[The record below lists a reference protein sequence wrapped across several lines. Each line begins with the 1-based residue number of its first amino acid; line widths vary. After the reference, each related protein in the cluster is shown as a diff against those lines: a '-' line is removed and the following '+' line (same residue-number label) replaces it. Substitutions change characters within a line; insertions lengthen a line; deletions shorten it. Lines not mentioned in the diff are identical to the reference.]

1 MTKLTKMRSSGFQ
14 GQVSVRT
21 PSFPAPCPASW
32 VWRVWGEPFL
42 GREAPGLRH
51 LPKELL
57 PASPGLLMAESHR
70 PVLLLWRQ
78 EVRTGSKLLMSFR
91 FPKAILPRDVPLEP
105 LGAG

>member
-21 PSFPAPCPASW
+21 RPSPHHVQPPGSCECGESLSGAG
-32 VWRVWGEPFL
+32 RLWGSATCH
-42 GREAPGLRH
+42 RSCR
-51 LPKELL
+51 LL
-57 PASPGLLMAESHR
+57 PGLLLAESR

-78 EVRTGSKLLMSFR
+78 AVRTGSQLLMSFR
-91 FPKAILPRDVPLEP
+91 FPKAILPGDVPLEP